1 MEYCKLQLG
10 CLFILVYIA
19 VVYLK
24 GCKRYQK
31 KLSATWFDEL
41 LVLAI
46 ISVIYDGATA
56 ITVNYLD
63 VVPVILNRILHMFF
77 LLSID
82 SVIYILFGYL
92 LKATG
97 AVPKNKIKRILFSIP
112 FVVSVL
118 VVILNIGSLEF
129 RIGNATNYS
138 MGISAYTCFGMVV
151 VYLILAL
158 IVFIKRWHYIESN
171 KRSSIFTYLFVM
183 LMTTVIQASNPEI
196 LITSVATT
204 IVIMGIY
211 MNQEDPVMNE
221 VARYH
226 EEMVMGFST
235 LVESKDGSTGGHV
248 KRTTAYVELLAEEL
262 RNRGQY
268 REILTKDYIRNLCKA
283 APMHDIG
290 KIAVPDVV
298 LQKPGKLTD
307 EEFEII
313 KQHATNGG
321 RIINETFGNL
331 GDKQY
336 TKIAYQVAKYHHE
349 KWNGRGYPEGLIRD
363 EIPLCARI
371 MAVADVFDAVA
382 EKRCYRD
389 AMPLEKCFAI
399 IEEGSGQ
406 DFDPV
411 VAEVFLS
418 IKDKVKEIHGN
429 ISQNEK

>member
-19 VVYLK
+19 VVYLS

-268 REILTKDYIRNLCKA
+268 REILTKDYISNLCKA

-321 RIINETFGNL
+321 RIIKETFGNL

>member
-10 CLFILVYIA
+10 CLFILIYIT
-19 VVYLK
+19 VIYLR
-24 GCKRYQK
+24 GCKRYHK
-31 KLSATWFDEL
+31 KLSSTLFDEL
-41 LVLAI
+41 LVLGI

-63 VVPVILNRILHMFF
+63 IVPLYINKILHLFF
-77 LLSID
+77 LISID
-82 SVIYILFGYL
+82 TVIYMLFGYL

-97 AVPKNKIKRILFSIP
+97 ALPKNKMKRISLSIP
-112 FVVSVL
+112 YVLSVL
-118 VVILNIGSLEF
+118 VVIFNIGSLEF

-138 MGISAYTCFGMVV
+138 MGISAYTCFIMVG
-151 VYLILAL
+151 VYLFFAL
-158 IVFIKRWHYIESN
+158 IVYFKRWHYIESN
-171 KRSSIFTYLFVM
+171 KRSSIFTYLLVM
-183 LMTTVIQASNPEI
+183 ILATFIQACNPEL

-262 RNRGQY
+262 RNRGHY
-268 REILTKDYIRNLCKA
+268 RDILTKDYIRNLCEA

-290 KIAVPDVV
+290 KMAVPDVV

-321 RIINETFGNL
+321 RIIEETFGNL

-336 TKIAYQVAKYHHE
+336 TQMAYQVAKYHHE
-349 KWNGRGYPEGLIRD
+349 KWNGRGYPEGLIGR

-399 IEEGSGQ
+399 IEEGSGK
-406 DFDPV
+406 DFDPI

-429 ISQNEK
+429 ISGNEK

>member
-19 VVYLK
+19 VVYLR

-321 RIINETFGNL
+321 RIIKETFGNL

-336 TKIAYQVAKYHHE
+336 TEIAYQVAKYHHE

-406 DFDPV
+406 DFDPF

>member
-268 REILTKDYIRNLCKA
+268 REILTKDYISNLCKA

-321 RIINETFGNL
+321 RIIKETFGNL